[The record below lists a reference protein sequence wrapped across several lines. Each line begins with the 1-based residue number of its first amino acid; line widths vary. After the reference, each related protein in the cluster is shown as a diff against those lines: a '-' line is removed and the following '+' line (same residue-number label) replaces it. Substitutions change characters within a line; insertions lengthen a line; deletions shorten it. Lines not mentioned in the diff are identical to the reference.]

1 MKNGL
6 YLIHISECIQHIEDY
21 TKDGRDDFMDSSMK
35 QDAVI
40 RNFEVIGEAA
50 KRLSPNL
57 KDTYP
62 HVPWRRI
69 SGFRDLLI
77 HNYMGV
83 DLFEVWNIVENDLP
97 ELKQSIKT
105 IISETEMLGT

>member
-1 MKNGL
+1 VKDDHL
-6 YLIHISECIQHIEDY
+6 YLIHIMECIQRIEEY

-50 KRLSPNL
+50 KRLSPNRR
-57 KDTYP
+57 DFYP
-62 HVPWRRI
+62 GVPWRRI

-83 DLFEVWNIVENDLP
+83 DLNEVWNIVENDLP
-97 ELKQSIKT
+97 ELKQLIMT
-105 IISETEMLGT
+105 IISAI